1 MGSKGRKMRRIVTKA
16 SKSQRIAG
24 WLHPP
29 PYIMNAELK
38 RSGTERALFENWTEP
53 PWGTGRVN
61 HAEEVLRFKQLHF
74 CAYRLSQLYQK
85 AVKSYRPAIN
95 KEYARWV
102 NRYHAIRQRLI
113 DANLGLVYDL
123 IGRSRFN
130 SLDRDEMASE
140 GMMALLR
147 AVDTFDPWRGYRFS
161 TYACNAIIR
170 AFSRAAM
177 RDSRRRQY
185 LTVPFDPEFEK
196 SDLPEAMRV
205 ENQGLYIERLGD
217 IMKGNRAELSE
228 VEQMVLRKRFPNEDV
243 DPRLTLDRIGRQMRV
258 SKERVRQIQLSA
270 LNKLRK
276 AIEADVVLK

>member
-1 MGSKGRKMRRIVTKA
+1 MRRVTTKA

-29 PYIMNAELK
+29 PYIMNNEL
-38 RSGTERALFENWTEP
+38 RRAGTEADLFANWVDP
-53 PWGTGRVN
+53 PWGTGRVD

-74 CAYRLSQLYQK
+74 CAYRLSQLYQR
-85 AVKSYRPAIN
+85 AVRSYRPNIH
-95 KEYARWV
+95 KEYCRWV
-102 NRYHAIRQRLI
+102 DRYHAIRQRLI

-147 AVDTFDPWRGYRFS
+147 AVDTFDPWRGFRFS
-161 TYACNAIIR
+161 TYACNAILR

-177 RDSRRRQY
+177 RDSRRRTM
-185 LTVPFDPEFEK
+185 LTVPYDPDFER
-196 SDLPEAMRV
+196 SDLPDTRRGEEEM
-205 ENQGLYIERLGD
+205 LYIERLGN
-217 IMKGNRAELSE
+217 IMRDNRAELTDIE
-228 VEQMVLRKRFPNEDV
+228 RLVLSKRFPAAEAV
-243 DPRLTLDRIGRQMRV
+243 ERQTLDRIGRQMRV

-270 LNKLRK
+270 LNKLRR
-276 AIEADVVLK
+276 AVEEDTVLR